1 MSQKCKLELG
11 VCHNILILPFICFL
25 QFHLE
30 NAHLLNS
37 AKTVHRLI
45 KPLQKPGR
53 FLLPLLN
60 FEQQNKN
67 IISDKKVFNASYT
80 FFDVVTESKIKFH
93 EIFHNFSSIM
103 SSGGTKNL
111 GWLNWGGEPAPAT
124 KLGGKSKLIGK
135 LKMEKLR
142 C

>member
-1 MSQKCKLELG
+1 MFTFVYQGAPDLEYVKLCYTAPEL
-11 VCHNILILPFICFL
+11 CSKFNKPKQLASISRRLRSICFL
-25 QFHLE
+25 QFHFE
-30 NAHLLNS
+30 NAHLLIS

-111 GWLNWGGEPAPAT
+111 G
-124 KLGGKSKLIGK
+124 
-135 LKMEKLR
+135 
-142 C
+142 